1 SFRLETRFL
10 RGRRNQWNYT
20 CCKHP
25 IRNVNPSQK
34 WYEHNTE
41 DISDWKFRTISLI
54 SRSPSKCTSKAQFC
68 VSAHLRNWS
77 IASTESN
84 RTKDFPPFF
93 CNRSPISSHFRGIS
107 VSG

>member
-1 SFRLETRFL
+1 AWKYGAVGGKGSD
-10 RGRRNQWNYT
+10 GIIT
-20 CCKHP
+20 C
-25 IRNVNPSQK
+25 VNASAGTSNPCHN
-34 WYEHNTE
+34 WYEHNTD